1 MGLQSGS
8 GTQGF
13 GLVSIAALV
22 WLVLLVAA
30 AVWVARHPRPA
41 ARLSAR
47 VRDTAA
53 FRRVEA
59 WARAQIRARGWPVPR
74 WSRASEMA
82 GVALLVGLAVVV
94 ALAVGFTEVLDD
106 VLEGDG
112 IAGIDQP
119 AVQWLAT
126 HRDLWLTTMMR
137 AITGAGGAAVLAAV
151 AVAACAAASWR
162 SRSWS
167 PVVFG
172 LAGGAGITLVLF
184 TAKALVV
191 RDRPPIP
198 FAVVGAEGFS
208 FPSGHAAGAAV
219 GVGLPAWMLTRWLI
233 LWWTGRVVVWT
244 VAIGVAAAMG
254 FSRVYLGVHYVSD
267 VLAGWLLGAA
277 WAGAVMVVGSWWDN
291 TRRARAGQM
300 TSHHE
305 VA

>member
-1 MGLQSGS
+1 MVLQSGS
-8 GTQGF
+8 GTHGF
-13 GLVSIAALV
+13 GLVSIGAL
-22 WLVLLVAA
+22 LSLILLVVA
-30 AVWVARHPRPA
+30 AVWVAQHPRLA
-41 ARLSAR
+41 ASLWAR
-47 VRDTAA
+47 VRDNAVV
-53 FRRVEA
+53 RRVEA
-59 WARAQIRARGWPVPR
+59 WARAQIRARGWTVPR
-74 WSRASEMA
+74 WLPASEMA

-94 ALAVGFTEVLDD
+94 ALTVGFTEVLDD

-119 AVQWLAT
+119 AVRWLAT
-126 HRDLWLTTMMR
+126 HRDLWLTTTMR
-137 AITGAGGAAVLAAV
+137 AITGAGGAAVVAAV
-151 AVAACAAASWR
+151 AVVACAAAVWR

-198 FAVVGAEGFS
+198 FAVVAAEGFS

-244 VAIGVAAAMG
+244 VAIGVAAVMG

-300 TSHHE
+300 ARHDE